1 MNIIWEKLYYR
12 VQTMYL
18 FLQKKMIRKNLGI
31 GGDHPIRLDLLRTMQ
46 AVRGSVPACDVFVD
60 IGANQG
66 EFSQVFSDVYKPSL
80 VVCVEP
86 NEELNKD
93 ITANNRNGSRLEIIN
108 KAVSD
113 SESEMLFY
121 FHSDSQMSSLFP
133 SNKEAIRRDFGE
145 DDAEKTVART
155 VPVTTLDKIFAERQ
169 DGLKDKIVFLKIDT
183 QGNELEVL
191 KGGGKAL
198 EMIRYCQL
206 EYMFHT
212 PYEKQYPF
220 EDIMTVM
227 MQHRFKFL
235 GPMHSSYR
243 LKGEVGAVLLLFEKM
258 V

>member
-12 VQTMYL
+12 VQKLYV

-31 GGDHPIRLDLLRTMQ
+31 AGEHPIRIDLLRTMQ
-46 AVRGSVPACDVFVD
+46 AVRGSVAACDVLID

-80 VVCVEP
+80 LICVEP
-86 NEELNKD
+86 NEALNKD
-93 ITANNRNGSRLEIIN
+93 ITANNKQTPKLEIIN

-113 SESEMLFY
+113 NESEAIFY
-121 FHSDSQMSSLFP
+121 FHADSQMSSLFP
-133 SNKEAIRRDFGE
+133 SNPEAIKRDFGE
-145 DDAEKTVART
+145 DDTDKMVARK
-155 VPVTTLDKIFAERQ
+155 VPVTTLDRIFDERL
-169 DGLKDKIVFLKIDT
+169 DILRDKIVLLKIDT

-191 KGGGKAL
+191 KGGSRAL
-198 EMIRYCQL
+198 EKIRYCQL

-220 EDIMTVM
+220 EDIMAVM
-227 MQHRFKFL
+227 TRHRFRFL

-243 LKGEVGAVLLLFEKM
+243 AKGEVGAVLLLFEKSI
-258 V
+258 